1 MGQGTR
7 RPTAVMTAMMASLLL
22 GGCGSTTAGA
32 TPLGTPPRSTPS
44 DHRTALPLGFSLM
57 AAGSSAGGWALPS
70 AGALE
75 MRDGGAEWVGNGPPG
90 LPGVGLGPPLSG
102 SGQVAGQGNATVAES
117 FPAPN
122 VAVVAVE
129 KSNGTGVTVYETTD
143 RGVHWARSTLP
154 LSSSLAST
162 MAGGSLQLQFVSARR
177 GWVLLTSQG
186 LAGSQMNVLLGTV
199 DGGRHWQQLQT
210 SRAPS
215 GHAPLFE
222 DVNAVVFRR
231 GGSGIATINS
241 PAFDSARV
249 LTTNNGGVTWVA
261 GQLPL
266 PTTAHGTNAIEGAP
280 SLSPTGVVWVPVTI
294 PTSAASLELV
304 LYATSDGGTHWTSRA
319 WSTPLPLPTTVVLVG
334 GQQLFLGNAQGTTEY
349 GLGLSPTGQPTWR
362 PRAVPQTASSTTAAW
377 TSIAGGP

>member
-1 MGQGTR
+1 MIL
-7 RPTAVMTAMMASLLL
+7 AMMASFLL
-22 GGCGSTTAGA
+22 GGCGSTTTGA
-32 TPLGTPPRSTPS
+32 ASSGTPPRSTTRAHP
-44 DHRTALPLGFSLM
+44 TALPLSFSLI

-70 AGALE
+70 AGVLKTA
-75 MRDGGAEWVGNGPPG
+75 DGGASWVGHGPPG

-102 SGQVAGQGNATVAES
+102 SGQVAGQRGATVAES
-117 FPAPN
+117 FPTPN

-129 KSNGTGVTVYETTD
+129 RANGTGVTVYETTD
-143 RGVHWARSTLP
+143 RGVHWVHSTLP
-154 LSSSLAST
+154 LSSALAAT
-162 MAGGSLQLQFVSARR
+162 MAGGSLQLQFVSAHR
-177 GWVLLTSQG
+177 GWALLTSQG
-186 LAGSQMNVLLGTV
+186 FAGSQMNALLGTV
-199 DGGRHWQQLQT
+199 DGGRHWQRLQT
-210 SRAPS
+210 SQAPS

-231 GGSGIATINS
+231 GGSGIATVNS

-249 LTTNNGGVTWVA
+249 LTTNNGGVTWMA

-266 PTTAHGTNAIEGAP
+266 PTTAHGTNVVEGAP
-280 SLSPTGVVWVPVTI
+280 SLSPTGVVWLPVTI
-294 PTSAASLELV
+294 PTSATSRELV
-304 LYATSDGGTHWTSRA
+304 LYATSDGGIHWTSRA

-377 TSIAGGP
+377 TSIADGP